1 MKTSQRIDN
10 AEKVLARAHRQ
21 RPVPAP
27 TPGWQARVM
36 SGLRAPATTPA
47 DQETPLLLRAAWA
60 STAVA
65 FCIVMLV
72 VLAGWHQPTD
82 SLAWLWLEDAI
93 STQSFFINL

>member
-1 MKTSQRIDN
+1 MKASP
-10 AEKVLARAHRQ
+10 
-21 RPVPAP
+21 RPVAKEKAAAP
-27 TPGWQARVM
+27 
-36 SGLRAPATTPA
+36 APATALA
-47 DQETPLLLRAAWA
+47 DPETPLLLRAAWA

-93 STQSFFINL
+93 SIQSFFINL